1 MDRISVPALT
11 GTNYFI
17 WSLKMQAALS
27 LKRLDSVTTQMKPE
41 GLSEKDA
48 SEWQQKNS
56 DAVAYIKLS
65 FSDEQAL
72 QFAAENN
79 AKILW
84 DKIKST
90 FTGQTEDRKIDA
102 GNELKNLQIN
112 SNELANDYIARARG
126 IATKCHS
133 LGLNVSPR
141 ELVYYTV
148 RGLKGK
154 FAKVRDIL
162 KTQRDKSIDEVLE
175 ILREEETSFNLPSS
189 TRAEGRSADVF
200 YSRKSKNSGMR
211 LCYVCRRPNHVAKDC
226 FYRNQKE
233 STTTSRRRKV
243 HRNNNSKERN
253 AANPVFTASPNEE
266 SLCENIWI
274 LDSGASCHMAK
285 DSVWFEKILPERKDI
300 YLAGKDLKIIC
311 EGFGTVKAK
320 TVSTKYGNPLN
331 ITIENVSYVPQ
342 LRCNLLS
349 VICLMDKG
357 YKIKSDNNCVLIY
370 DKSNK
375 LVTKAFKNNGR
386 LELYFEPLYNSECY
400 FSNPSN
406 SNYDIWHSRL
416 CHLNAKYMLKMKDY
430 IDIDDVNDFKCETC
444 DISKITRKTHPN
456 IDVNQSS
463 EILELIHADLCG
475 PIQPESYGGAKYF
488 MVLVDDFSGM
498 YFTYFLKNKNEVF
511 DIFSQF
517 KAKYE
522 NLTDKRI
529 KKLRTDNGLE
539 FVNEQLD
546 TYLANSDIFHE
557 KTIPYNSGSNGKAE
571 RANRILLERARSLL
585 YESEL
590 PLKFWAEVIN
600 FSTQVSN
607 VTPRKGKEKI
617 PLETWIGK
625 KPKLNYLK
633 KFGCVAYF
641 HVPKVMRNKFDVP
654 GRRGI
659 MLGYARDRRGYRI
672 YDIEN
677 RKIIEERSIKF
688 NESLKGSTYLGKTKV
703 ETWNI
708 DSLFESTQDINEFG
722 HKTKVNH
729 LEISAEPAANENN
742 YSIPFETPD
751 DATNTVGGEIETL
764 VDQIPVRR
772 SERLKAKQMST
783 NLACNVPNSYLEA
796 KKSAD
801 WQNWEF
807 AMKNEL
813 DSLNKHKVW
822 KIVDRPAKTKLVKSK
837 WVYSLKQSDNG
848 ETKYK
853 ARLVAAGSNQIKNKD
868 YLESYSPV
876 VNIESFRLLIT
887 LASKLN
893 LMVRFFD
900 VKTAYLYSD
909 IEETVYMLPPPG
921 FERLVGDEKVC
932 KLKRS
937 SYGLPQSGKN
947 WYMKIK
953 SELEKFGLTQLASD
967 NCVFI
972 KSDGQNMLLLC
983 MHVDDLAIFCNNDE
997 MYQDI
1002 VNSIKSVFEEHENKT
1017 SKFLGMEIVK
1027 HKNGISLSQSEYIE
1041 SLLVKYNL
1049 NECKSVKTPIVKG
1062 EDKSFPPT
1070 NELIDITMYQELI
1083 GELLYLANRTR
1094 PDISFV
1100 TCYLSQFNHKPEKR
1114 HYILA
1119 KRVLRYLMGTKDKKL
1134 FYDNNFGFVNAS
1146 SDASW
1151 RNAENGK
1158 SFSGGVILLG
1168 NSLISW
1174 KCHKQ
1179 KSVSLSTCEAELF
1192 AISEICKDIIWIVN
1206 LLSELKCKQFINSTV
1221 ILNSDSQAA
1230 IQWIKGIR
1238 SSNKSRH
1245 MNLRFHFVKDLSE
1258 DNVIELKYIQTE
1270 LLIADFLT
1278 KAVNEEKLNYTVK
1291 NISLTS

>member
-1 MDRISVPALT
+1 MDRISVPELT

-48 SEWQQKNS
+48 LEWEQKNS

-65 FSDEQAL
+65 LSDEQAL

-112 SNELANDYIARARG
+112 SNESANDYIVRARG

-133 LGLNVSPR
+133 LGLDVSPR

-175 ILREEETSFNLPSS
+175 ILREEETSFNSPSS

-233 STTTSRRRKV
+233 STTSSQRRKV
-243 HRNNNSKERN
+243 HRYNNSKERN
-253 AANPVFTASPNEE
+253 TANPVFTASPNEE

-285 DSVWFEKILPERKDI
+285 DRVWFEKIFPERKDI

-331 ITIENVSYVPQ
+331 VTIENVSYVPQ

-357 YKIKSDNNCVLIY
+357 YKIKSDNNGVLIY

-463 EILELIHADLCG
+463 EILELLHADLCG

-498 YFTYFLKNKNEVF
+498 HFTYFLKNKNEVF

-546 TYLANSDIFHE
+546 TYLANSGIFHE
-557 KTIPYNSGSNGKAE
+557 KTIPYNSESNGKAE
-571 RANRILLERARSLL
+571 RANRILLERARSLM

-600 FSTQVSN
+600 FSIQVSN

-617 PLETWIGK
+617 PLETWI
-625 KPKLNYLK
+625 
-633 KFGCVAYF
+633 
-641 HVPKVMRNKFDVP
+641 
-654 GRRGI
+654 
-659 MLGYARDRRGYRI
+659 
-672 YDIEN
+672 
-677 RKIIEERSIKF
+677 
-688 NESLKGSTYLGKTKV
+688 GSTYLGKTKV

-708 DSLFESTQDINEFG
+708 DSLFESTQDINEFD

-751 DATNTVGGEIETL
+751 DATNTVGGEIETP

-796 KKSAD
+796 KNSAD

-822 KIVDRPAKTKLVKSK
+822 EIVDRPAKTKLVKSK

-853 ARLVAAGSNQIKNKD
+853 ARLVAAGFNQIKNKD
-868 YLESYSPV
+868 YLESFSPV
-876 VNIESFRLLIT
+876 VNIESFRLLIA

-921 FERLVGDEKVC
+921 FDRLVGDGKVC

-937 SYGLPQSGKN
+937 IYGLPQSGRN

-953 SELEKFGLTQLASD
+953 SELEKSGLMQLASD

-1002 VNSIKSVFEEHENKT
+1002 VNSIKSVFEVHENKT

-1027 HKNGISLSQSEYIE
+1027 HKIGISLSQSEYIE

-1151 RNAENGK
+1151 GNAENGK

-1230 IQWIKGIR
+1230 IQWIQGTR

-1245 MNLRFHFVKDLSE
+1245 MNLRFHFVKDLLE

>member
-1 MDRISVPALT
+1 MDRISVPELT

-65 FSDEQAL
+65 LSDEQAL

-90 FTGQTEDRKIDA
+90 FTGQTVDRKIDA

-133 LGLNVSPR
+133 LGLDVSPR

-175 ILREEETSFNLPSS
+175 ILREEETSFNSPSS

-253 AANPVFTASPNEE
+253 TANPVFTASPNEE

-285 DSVWFEKILPERKDI
+285 DRVWFEKIFPERKYI
-300 YLAGKDLKIIC
+300 YLAGKDSKIIC

-320 TVSTKYGNPLN
+320 T
-331 ITIENVSYVPQ
+331 
-342 LRCNLLS
+342 
-349 VICLMDKG
+349 
-357 YKIKSDNNCVLIY
+357 
-370 DKSNK
+370 
-375 LVTKAFKNNGR
+375 
-386 LELYFEPLYNSECY
+386 
-400 FSNPSN
+400 
-406 SNYDIWHSRL
+406 
-416 CHLNAKYMLKMKDY
+416 
-430 IDIDDVNDFKCETC
+430 
-444 DISKITRKTHPN
+444 
-456 IDVNQSS
+456 
-463 EILELIHADLCG
+463 
-475 PIQPESYGGAKYF
+475 PESYGGAKYF

-517 KAKYE
+517 KTKYE

-546 TYLANSDIFHE
+546 TYLANSGIFHE
-557 KTIPYNSGSNGKAE
+557 KTIPYNSESNGKAE

-590 PLKFWAEVIN
+590 PLKFWAEAIN

-633 KFGCVAYF
+633 KFGCVAYI
-641 HVPKVMRNKFDVP
+641 HVPKVMRNKFDIP

-672 YDIEN
+672 YDIKN

-708 DSLFESTQDINEFG
+708 DSLFESTQDINEFD

-729 LEISAEPAANENN
+729 LEISAEPAANENT

-751 DATNTVGGEIETL
+751 DATNTVRDEIETP
-764 VDQIPVRR
+764 VDQMNNGVNQIPVRR
-772 SERLKAKQMST
+772 SERLKAKHMST

-796 KKSAD
+796 KNSAD

-822 KIVDRPAKTKLVKSK
+822 EIVDRPAKTKLVKSK

-848 ETKYK
+848 KTKYK
-853 ARLVAAGSNQIKNKD
+853 ARLVAAGSNQTKNKD

-876 VNIESFRLLIT
+876 VNIESFRLLIA

-921 FERLVGDEKVC
+921 CERLVGDEKVC

-937 SYGLPQSGKN
+937 IYGLPQSGRN
-947 WYMKIK
+947 CYMKIK

-997 MYQDI
+997 MYQDT
-1002 VNSIKSVFEEHENKT
+1002 VNSIKSVFEVHENKST
-1017 SKFLGMEIVK
+1017 KFLGMEIVK

-1083 GELLYLANRTR
+1083 GELLHLANRTR

-1114 HYILA
+1114 HYILV

-1134 FYDNNFGFVNAS
+1134 FYDNNFGFVNAN

-1151 RNAENGK
+1151 GNAENGK
-1158 SFSGGVILLG
+1158 SFSGGVILL
-1168 NSLISW
+1168 
-1174 KCHKQ
+1174 
-1179 KSVSLSTCEAELF
+1179 
-1192 AISEICKDIIWIVN
+1192 
-1206 LLSELKCKQFINSTV
+1206 
-1221 ILNSDSQAA
+1221 
-1230 IQWIKGIR
+1230 
-1238 SSNKSRH
+1238 
-1245 MNLRFHFVKDLSE
+1245 
-1258 DNVIELKYIQTE
+1258 
-1270 LLIADFLT
+1270 
-1278 KAVNEEKLNYTVK
+1278 
-1291 NISLTS
+1291 

>member
-1 MDRISVPALT
+1 MDRISVPELT

-17 WSLKMQAALS
+17 WSLKMQGALS
-27 LKRLDSVTTQMKPE
+27 LKRLDSVTMQMKPE

-48 SEWQQKNS
+48 LEWEQKNS

-65 FSDEQAL
+65 LSDEQAL

-90 FTGQTEDRKIDA
+90 FTGQTEDRKMDA

-133 LGLNVSPR
+133 LGLDVSPR

-154 FAKVRDIL
+154 FAKVQDIL

-175 ILREEETSFNLPSS
+175 ILREEETSFNSPSS

-253 AANPVFTASPNEE
+253 TANPVFTASPNEE

-285 DSVWFEKILPERKDI
+285 DRVWFEKIFPERKYI
-300 YLAGKDLKIIC
+300 YLAGKDSKIIC
-311 EGFGTVKAK
+311 KGFGTVKAK
-320 TVSTKYGNPLN
+320 T
-331 ITIENVSYVPQ
+331 
-342 LRCNLLS
+342 
-349 VICLMDKG
+349 
-357 YKIKSDNNCVLIY
+357 
-370 DKSNK
+370 
-375 LVTKAFKNNGR
+375 
-386 LELYFEPLYNSECY
+386 
-400 FSNPSN
+400 
-406 SNYDIWHSRL
+406 
-416 CHLNAKYMLKMKDY
+416 
-430 IDIDDVNDFKCETC
+430 
-444 DISKITRKTHPN
+444 
-456 IDVNQSS
+456 
-463 EILELIHADLCG
+463 
-475 PIQPESYGGAKYF
+475 PESYGGAKYF

-517 KAKYE
+517 KTKYE

-546 TYLANSDIFHE
+546 TYLDNSGIFHE
-557 KTIPYNSGSNGKAE
+557 KTIPYNSESNGKAE

-590 PLKFWAEVIN
+590 PLKFWAEAIN

-641 HVPKVMRNKFDVP
+641 HVPKVMRNKFDIP

-672 YDIEN
+672 YDIKN

-708 DSLFESTQDINEFG
+708 DSLFESTQDINEFD

-729 LEISAEPAANENN
+729 LEISAEPAANKNN

-751 DATNTVGGEIETL
+751 DATNTVGGEIETP

-783 NLACNVPNSYLEA
+783 NLACNVPNFYLEA
-796 KKSAD
+796 KNSAD

-822 KIVDRPAKTKLVKSK
+822 EIVDRPAKTKLVKSK

-853 ARLVAAGSNQIKNKD
+853 ARLVAAGFNQIKNKD

-876 VNIESFRLLIT
+876 VNIESFRLLIA

-893 LMVRFFD
+893 LMVKFFD

-921 FERLVGDEKVC
+921 FERLVGDGKVC

-937 SYGLPQSGKN
+937 IYGLPQSGRN

-997 MYQDI
+997 MYQDT
-1002 VNSIKSVFEEHENKT
+1002 VNSIKSVFEVHENKT

-1027 HKNGISLSQSEYIE
+1027 HKNGISLSQSKYIE

-1134 FYDNNFGFVNAS
+1134 FYDNNFGFVNAN

-1151 RNAENGK
+1151 GNAENGK
-1158 SFSGGVILLG
+1158 SFSGGVILLA
-1168 NSLISW
+1168 LHW
-1174 KCHKQ
+1174 
-1179 KSVSLSTCEAELF
+1179 
-1192 AISEICKDIIWIVN
+1192 
-1206 LLSELKCKQFINSTV
+1206 
-1221 ILNSDSQAA
+1221 LNPSFKKVTFS
-1230 IQWIKGIR
+1230 K
-1238 SSNKSRH
+1238 N
-1245 MNLRFHFVKDLSE
+1245 VKDVFKSLQYKDPVVVQSMVIFKHPEIGGLVTPHQDSTFLYTEPQSAVGLWIPLVDITLQNGCLWFIPGSHKDKIYQRYVRNPSGNPQLVLKGKIPEFDESLYVPVLPKKGDCVVIHGSVIHKSGKNTSE
-1258 DNVIELKYIQTE
+1258 NSRPIYTFHVVEQKGTE
-1270 LLIADFLT
+1270 FSKENWLQPSEVLPFPS
-1278 KAVNEEKLNYTVK
+1278 VYSN
-1291 NISLTS
+1291 

>member
-1 MDRISVPALT
+1 MDRISVPELT

-17 WSLKMQAALS
+17 WSLKLQAALS

-48 SEWQQKNS
+48 LEWKQKNS

-65 FSDEQAL
+65 LSDEQAL

-90 FTGQTEDRKIDA
+90 FTGQTENRKIDA

-112 SNELANDYIARARG
+112 CNELANDYIARARG

-133 LGLNVSPR
+133 LGLDVSPR

-175 ILREEETSFNLPSS
+175 ILREEETSFNSPSS

-253 AANPVFTASPNEE
+253 TANPVFTASPNEE

-285 DSVWFEKILPERKDI
+285 DSVWFEKIFPARKDI
-300 YLAGKDLKIIC
+300 YLAGKDSKIIC
-311 EGFGTVKAK
+311 KGFGTVKAK

-331 ITIENVSYVPQ
+331 VTIENVSYVPQ

-400 FSNPSN
+400 LSNPSN
-406 SNYDIWHSRL
+406 SNYDIWHTRL

-456 IDVNQSS
+456 IDKNQSS
-463 EILELIHADLCG
+463 EILELLHADLCG

-522 NLTDKRI
+522 NLTEKRI

-546 TYLANSDIFHE
+546 TYLANSGIFHE
-557 KTIPYNSGSNGKAE
+557 KTIPYNSESNGKAE

-590 PLKFWAEVIN
+590 PLKFWAEAIN

-641 HVPKVMRNKFDVP
+641 HVPKVMRNKFDIP

-672 YDIEN
+672 YDIKN

-708 DSLFESTQDINEFG
+708 DSLFESTQDINEFD

-764 VDQIPVRR
+764 VDQIPIRR

-796 KKSAD
+796 KNSAD

-822 KIVDRPAKTKLVKSK
+822 EIVDRPAKTKLVKSK
-837 WVYSLKQSDNG
+837 WVFSLKQSDNG

-853 ARLVAAGSNQIKNKD
+853 ARLVATGFNQIKNKD

-876 VNIESFRLLIT
+876 VNIESFRLLIA

-921 FERLVGDEKVC
+921 FERLVEDGKVC

-937 SYGLPQSGKN
+937 IYGLPQSGRN

-1002 VNSIKSVFEEHENKT
+1002 VNSIKSVFEVHENKT

-1070 NELIDITMYQELI
+1070 NEQIDITMYQELI

-1100 TCYLSQFNHKPEKR
+1100 TCYLSQFNHEPEKR

-1134 FYDNNFGFVNAS
+1134 FYDNNFGYVNVS

-1151 RNAENGK
+1151 GNAENGK
-1158 SFSGGVILLG
+1158 SFSGGVILL
-1168 NSLISW
+1168 
-1174 KCHKQ
+1174 
-1179 KSVSLSTCEAELF
+1179 
-1192 AISEICKDIIWIVN
+1192 
-1206 LLSELKCKQFINSTV
+1206 
-1221 ILNSDSQAA
+1221 
-1230 IQWIKGIR
+1230 
-1238 SSNKSRH
+1238 
-1245 MNLRFHFVKDLSE
+1245 
-1258 DNVIELKYIQTE
+1258 
-1270 LLIADFLT
+1270 
-1278 KAVNEEKLNYTVK
+1278 
-1291 NISLTS
+1291 

>member
-1 MDRISVPALT
+1 MDRISVSELT

-41 GLSEKDA
+41 GLGEKDA
-48 SEWQQKNS
+48 LEWEQKNS

-65 FSDEQAL
+65 LSDEQAL

-102 GNELKNLQIN
+102 GNELNLQIN

-133 LGLNVSPR
+133 LGLDVSPR

-162 KTQRDKSIDEVLE
+162 KTQRDKSVDEVLE
-175 ILREEETSFNLPSS
+175 ILREEETSFNSPSS

-200 YSRKSKNSGMR
+200 YSRKSKSSGMR

-253 AANPVFTASPNEE
+253 TANPVFTASPNEE

-285 DSVWFEKILPERKDI
+285 DRVWFEKILPERKDI

-320 TVSTKYGNPLN
+320 TVSTKNGNPVN
-331 ITIENVSYVPQ
+331 VTIENVSYVPQ

-349 VICLMDKG
+349 VICLMDKC

-375 LVTKAFKNNGR
+375 LITKAFKNNGR

-430 IDIDDVNDFKCETC
+430 IDIDDVNDFKCKTC

-456 IDVNQSS
+456 IDINQSS

-498 YFTYFLKNKNEVF
+498 YFTYFLKNKNEEF

-546 TYLANSDIFHE
+546 TYLDNSGIFHE
-557 KTIPYNSGSNGKAE
+557 KTIPYNSESNGKAE

-590 PLKFWAEVIN
+590 TLKFWAEAIN

-672 YDIEN
+672 FDIKN

-688 NESLKGSTYLGKTKV
+688 NESLK
-703 ETWNI
+703 
-708 DSLFESTQDINEFG
+708 DINEFD

-796 KKSAD
+796 KNSAD

-822 KIVDRPAKTKLVKSK
+822 EIVDRPAKTKLVKSK

-853 ARLVAAGSNQIKNKD
+853 ARLVAAGFNQIKNKD

-876 VNIESFRLLIT
+876 VNIESFRLLIAV
-887 LASKLN
+887 ASKLN

-921 FERLVGDEKVC
+921 FERLVGDGKVC

-937 SYGLPQSGKN
+937 IYGLPQSGRN

-972 KSDGQNMLLLC
+972 KSDGQNMILLC

-1002 VNSIKSVFEEHENKT
+1002 VNSIKSVFEVHENKT
-1017 SKFLGMEIVK
+1017 SKILGMEIVK

-1083 GELLYLANRTR
+1083 GELLYLANRTG

-1119 KRVLRYLMGTKDKKL
+1119 KRVLRYLMGTKDKL

-1151 RNAENGK
+1151 GNAENGK

-1206 LLSELKCKQFINSTV
+1206 LLSELKCKQFINFTV
-1221 ILNSDSQAA
+1221 ILNTDSQAA
-1230 IQWIKGIR
+1230 IQWIKGTR
-1238 SSNKSRH
+1238 SSNKSRR
-1245 MNLRFHFVKDLSE
+1245 MNLCFHFVKDLLE
-1258 DNVIELKYIQTE
+1258 HNVIELKYIQTE

>member
-1 MDRISVPALT
+1 MDRISIPALT

-48 SEWQQKNS
+48 LEWEQKNS

-65 FSDEQAL
+65 LSDEQAL

-79 AKILW
+79 AKILC

-112 SNELANDYIARARG
+112 SNELANDYIARARD
-126 IATKCHS
+126 IVTKCHS
-133 LGLNVSPR
+133 LGLDVSFR

-189 TRAEGRSADVF
+189 TRAEGTSADVF
-200 YSRKSKNSGMR
+200 YSRKYKNSGMR
-211 LCYVCRRPNHVAKDC
+211 LCYVCRRPNHVTKDC

-253 AANPVFTASPNEE
+253 TANPVFTASPNEE

-285 DSVWFEKILPERKDI
+285 DRVWFEKIFPERKDI
-300 YLAGKDLKIIC
+300 YLAGKDSKIIC

-320 TVSTKYGNPLN
+320 TVSTKYGNPSN
-331 ITIENVSYVPQ
+331 ITIENVSYVLQ

-400 FSNPSN
+400 LSNPSN

-416 CHLNAKYMLKMKDY
+416 YHLNAKYMLKMKDY

-456 IDVNQSS
+456 IDINQSS

-475 PIQPESYGGAKYF
+475 PIQTESYGGAKYF

-517 KAKYE
+517 KA
-522 NLTDKRI
+522 
-529 KKLRTDNGLE
+529 
-539 FVNEQLD
+539 NE
-546 TYLANSDIFHE
+546 
-557 KTIPYNSGSNGKAE
+557 SNGKAE

-585 YESEL
+585 YGSEL
-590 PLKFWAEVIN
+590 PLKFWAEAIN

-617 PLETWIGK
+617 PLETWI
-625 KPKLNYLK
+625 
-633 KFGCVAYF
+633 
-641 HVPKVMRNKFDVP
+641 
-654 GRRGI
+654 
-659 MLGYARDRRGYRI
+659 
-672 YDIEN
+672 
-677 RKIIEERSIKF
+677 
-688 NESLKGSTYLGKTKV
+688 
-703 ETWNI
+703 
-708 DSLFESTQDINEFG
+708 DINEFDR
-722 HKTKVNH
+722 KTKVNH
-729 LEISAEPAANENN
+729 LEISAEPVANENN

-751 DATNTVGGEIETL
+751 DATNTVSDEIETPGDQMNNG
-764 VDQIPVRR
+764 VNQIPVRR

-783 NLACNVPNSYLEA
+783 NLACNVPNSYLGA
-796 KKSAD
+796 KNSAD

-822 KIVDRPAKTKLVKSK
+822 EIVDKPVKTKLVKSK
-837 WVYSLKQSDNG
+837 WMYSLKQSDNG
-848 ETKYK
+848 ETEYK
-853 ARLVAAGSNQIKNKD
+853 ARLVAAGFNRIKNKD
-868 YLESYSPV
+868 YLQSYSPV
-876 VNIESFRLLIT
+876 VNIESFRLLIA

-909 IEETVYMLPPPG
+909 IEGTVYMLPPPG
-921 FERLVGDEKVC
+921 FERLIGDEKVC

-937 SYGLPQSGKN
+937 IYGLPQSGRN

-967 NCVFI
+967 NFVFI
-972 KSDGQNMLLLC
+972 KSDGQNMLLL
-983 MHVDDLAIFCNNDE
+983 
-997 MYQDI
+997 
-1002 VNSIKSVFEEHENKT
+1002 
-1017 SKFLGMEIVK
+1017 
-1027 HKNGISLSQSEYIE
+1027 
-1041 SLLVKYNL
+1041 
-1049 NECKSVKTPIVKG
+1049 
-1062 EDKSFPPT
+1062 
-1070 NELIDITMYQELI
+1070 
-1083 GELLYLANRTR
+1083 
-1094 PDISFV
+1094 
-1100 TCYLSQFNHKPEKR
+1100 
-1114 HYILA
+1114 
-1119 KRVLRYLMGTKDKKL
+1119 
-1134 FYDNNFGFVNAS
+1134 
-1146 SDASW
+1146 
-1151 RNAENGK
+1151 
-1158 SFSGGVILLG
+1158 
-1168 NSLISW
+1168 
-1174 KCHKQ
+1174 
-1179 KSVSLSTCEAELF
+1179 
-1192 AISEICKDIIWIVN
+1192 
-1206 LLSELKCKQFINSTV
+1206 
-1221 ILNSDSQAA
+1221 
-1230 IQWIKGIR
+1230 
-1238 SSNKSRH
+1238 
-1245 MNLRFHFVKDLSE
+1245 
-1258 DNVIELKYIQTE
+1258 
-1270 LLIADFLT
+1270 
-1278 KAVNEEKLNYTVK
+1278 
-1291 NISLTS
+1291 